1 MSEPTANSQVE
12 IVDKPL
18 VMLPKGKRTFFIA
31 ILYLMFCFDLF
42 IRYGFSYVM
51 PLIQNDLALTNTQV
65 GFMSSA
71 IFLGMAIF
79 VYPISFIGENHSQ
92 RRAISF
98 CGILWSGATVIC
110 GMAGGA
116 VTLILSRLC
125 VGAGSSAYAPLST
138 AMITSWF
145 KKSQWGTALGL
156 YNTAMVVGG
165 ALGTVIFAALGEAL
179 GWRTCFYVIG
189 GISLVICLLSFL
201 LPDNKKLMAEQGA
214 QAGNDDADEIAQI
227 KLNVVDTA
235 KLLLNNKA
243 LLAMCLA
250 AGMALFSVNTGSS
263 FAAIYYQNIKG
274 MTPTAASMVAL
285 ITMPFSI
292 LATPIGGK
300 ILDKWY
306 GRDKRARMWMPMLTC
321 LLSAGLLVIGYGTA
335 NIPLIIAGNAAY
347 TLGNTSFHAS
357 SHELVP
363 AWYKS
368 VSYGTY
374 VFFIQIFGAIGP
386 SFGGWL
392 IDQVGIQHGLVFVQ
406 ASMLI
411 TAVLLIYAGKIYLK
425 YYNAARKEE
434 EEHGIGV
441 AKA

>member
-1 MSEPTANSQVE
+1 MSETTAKEVQV
-12 IVDKPL
+12 VDKPL
-18 VMLPKGKRTFFIA
+18 VMLPGGKRRFFIA

-51 PLIQNDLALTNTQV
+51 PLIQDDLSLSNTQV
-65 GFMSSA
+65 GLMSSA

-79 VYPISFIGENHSQ
+79 VYPISFMGENHSQ

-98 CGILWSGATVIC
+98 CGILWSGATVVC

-145 KKSQWGTALGL
+145 KKSQWGSALGL
-156 YNTAMVVGG
+156 YNTAMIVGG

-179 GWRTCFYVIG
+179 GWRACFYVIG

-201 LPDNKKLMAEQGA
+201 LPDNKKLMAEQGV
-214 QAGNDDADEIAQI
+214 QAGNDEADEVAQI

-235 KLLLNNKA
+235 KLLLSNKA

-263 FAAIYYQNIKG
+263 FAAIYFQDVKG

-306 GRDKRARMWMPMLTC
+306 GKDKRARMWMPMLTC

-335 NIPLIIAGNAAY
+335 SIPIIIAGNTAY

-357 SHELVP
+357 SHKLVP

-374 VFFIQIFGAIGP
+374 VFFIQIFGALGP

-406 ASMLI
+406 ATMLI
-411 TAVLLIYAGKIYLK
+411 TAALLIYAGKVYLN

-434 EEHGIGV
+434 EERGLGV

>member
-1 MSEPTANSQVE
+1 MSETTAKEVQV
-12 IVDKPL
+12 VDKPL
-18 VMLPKGKRTFFIA
+18 VMLPGGKRRFFIA

-51 PLIQNDLALTNTQV
+51 PLIQDDLSLSNTQV
-65 GFMSSA
+65 GLMSSA

-79 VYPISFIGENHSQ
+79 VYPISFMGENHSQ

-98 CGILWSGATVIC
+98 CGILWSGATVVC

-145 KKSQWGTALGL
+145 KKSQWGSALGL
-156 YNTAMVVGG
+156 YNTAMIVGG

-179 GWRTCFYVIG
+179 GWRACFYVIS

-201 LPDNKKLMAEQGA
+201 LPDNKKLMAEQGV
-214 QAGNDDADEIAQI
+214 QAGNDEADEVAQI

-235 KLLLNNKA
+235 KLLLSNKA

-263 FAAIYYQNIKG
+263 FAAIYFQDVKG

-306 GRDKRARMWMPMLTC
+306 GKDKRARMWMPMLTC

-335 NIPLIIAGNAAY
+335 SIPIIIAGNTAY

-374 VFFIQIFGAIGP
+374 VFFIQIFGALGP

-406 ASMLI
+406 ATMLI
-411 TAVLLIYAGKIYLK
+411 TAALLIYAGKVYLN

-434 EEHGIGV
+434 EERGLGV

>member
-1 MSEPTANSQVE
+1 MGS
-12 IVDKPL
+12 
-18 VMLPKGKRTFFIA
+18 
-31 ILYLMFCFDLF
+31 
-42 IRYGFSYVM
+42 
-51 PLIQNDLALTNTQV
+51 
-65 GFMSSA
+65 
-71 IFLGMAIF
+71 
-79 VYPISFIGENHSQ
+79 
-92 RRAISF
+92 
-98 CGILWSGATVIC
+98 
-110 GMAGGA
+110 
-116 VTLILSRLC
+116 LS
-125 VGAGSSAYAPLST
+125 
-138 AMITSWF
+138 
-145 KKSQWGTALGL
+145 
-156 YNTAMVVGG
+156 
-165 ALGTVIFAALGEAL
+165 
-179 GWRTCFYVIG
+179 
-189 GISLVICLLSFL
+189 
-201 LPDNKKLMAEQGA
+201 
-214 QAGNDDADEIAQI
+214 
-227 KLNVVDTA
+227 
-235 KLLLNNKA
+235 
-243 LLAMCLA
+243 
-250 AGMALFSVNTGSS
+250 
-263 FAAIYYQNIKG
+263 
-274 MTPTAASMVAL
+274 PTAASMVAL

>member
-1 MSEPTANSQVE
+1 MSEATNKPNTQ

-18 VMLPKGKRTFFIA
+18 VQLPNGKRTFFIA

-42 IRYGFSYVM
+42 IRYGFSYAM
-51 PLIQNDLALTNTQV
+51 PFVQDELGLSNTQV
-65 GFMSSA
+65 GMMSSA

-79 VYPISFIGENHSQ
+79 VMPISFIGENHSQ
-92 RRAISF
+92 RRTISF
-98 CGILWSGATVIC
+98 CGILWSAATVVC

-116 VTLILSRLC
+116 ATLIISRLC

-145 KKSQWGTALGL
+145 KKSSWGSALGI

-165 ALGTVIFAALGEAL
+165 ALGTVIFAALAQAA
-179 GWRTCFYVIG
+179 GWRSCFYIIG

-201 LPDNKKLMAEQGA
+201 LPDNKKLMAQQGTE
-214 QAGNDDADEIAQI
+214 AGNNDAEEVAQI
-227 KLNVVDTA
+227 KLNIADTA
-235 KLLLNNKA
+235 KLLVHNKA

-263 FAAIYYQNIKG
+263 FAAIYFQDVKG

-306 GRDKRARMWMPMLTC
+306 SKDRRARMWMPMLTC
-321 LLSAGLLVIGYGTA
+321 LLSAGVLAVGYGTA
-335 NIPLIIAGNAAY
+335 SIPLIIAGNAAY
-347 TLGNTSFHAS
+347 TLGNTAFHAS

-386 SFGGWL
+386 TVGGGL
-392 IDQVGIQHGLVFVQ
+392 IDMIGIQHGLVVVQ
-406 ASMLI
+406 ASMILTGI
-411 TAVLLIYAGKIYLK
+411 LLLYAGKVYLT
-425 YYNAARKEE
+425 YYNAARKAEE
-434 EEHGIGV
+434 ERGIGV

>member
-1 MSEPTANSQVE
+1 MSETTAKEVQV
-12 IVDKPL
+12 VDKPL
-18 VMLPKGKRTFFIA
+18 VMLPGGKRRFFIA

-51 PLIQNDLALTNTQV
+51 PLIQDDLSLSNTQV
-65 GFMSSA
+65 GLMSSA

-79 VYPISFIGENHSQ
+79 VYPISFMGENHSQ

-98 CGILWSGATVIC
+98 CGILWSGATVVC

-145 KKSQWGTALGL
+145 KKSQWGSALGL
-156 YNTAMVVGG
+156 YNTAMIVGG

-179 GWRTCFYVIG
+179 GWRACFYVIG

-201 LPDNKKLMAEQGA
+201 LPDNKKLMAEQGV
-214 QAGNDDADEIAQI
+214 QAGNDEADEVAQI

-235 KLLLNNKA
+235 KLLLSNKA

-263 FAAIYYQNIKG
+263 FAAIYFQDVKG

-306 GRDKRARMWMPMLTC
+306 GKDKRARMWMPMLTC

-335 NIPLIIAGNAAY
+335 SIPIIIAGNTAY

-374 VFFIQIFGAIGP
+374 VFFIQIFGALGP

-406 ASMLI
+406 ATMLI
-411 TAVLLIYAGKIYLK
+411 TAALLIYAGKVYLN
-425 YYNAARKEE
+425 YYKAARKEE
-434 EEHGIGV
+434 EERGLGV

>member
-1 MSEPTANSQVE
+1 MSETTAKQNLQV
-12 IVDKPL
+12 VDEPL
-18 VMLPKGKRTFFIA
+18 VKLPKGKRTFFIA
-31 ILYLMFCFDLF
+31 ILYVMFCFDLF

-51 PLIQNDLALTNTQV
+51 PLVQDDLSLSNTEV
-65 GFMSSA
+65 GLMSSA

-79 VYPISFIGENHSQ
+79 VYPFSFIGENHSQ
-92 RRAISF
+92 RRTISF
-98 CGILWSGATVIC
+98 CGILWSAATVVC
-110 GMAGGA
+110 GMAGSA
-116 VTLILSRLC
+116 ATLVLSRFC

-138 AMITSWF
+138 AMLTSWF
-145 KKSQWGTALGL
+145 KKSQWGTALGI

-165 ALGTVIFAALGEAL
+165 ALGTVVFAALAQAL
-179 GWRTCFYVIG
+179 GWRSCFYIIG
-189 GISLVICLLSFL
+189 GISLVVCLLSFL
-201 LPDNKKLMAEQGA
+201 LPDNKKLMAEQGSE
-214 QAGNDDADEIAQI
+214 AGNDEADEVAQI
-227 KLNVVDTA
+227 KLNIGDTA

-263 FAAIYYQNIKG
+263 FAAIYYQDVKG
-274 MTPTAASMVAL
+274 MTVTAASMVAL
-285 ITMPFSI
+285 ATMPLSI

-306 GRDKRARMWMPMLTC
+306 AKDKRARMWMPMLTC
-321 LLSAGLLVIGYGTA
+321 LLSAGILAVGYLTA
-335 NIPLIIAGNAAY
+335 NIPLIVVGNAAY

-386 SFGGWL
+386 TVGGIL
-392 IDQVGIQHGLVFVQ
+392 IDAVGIQMGLVFVQ
-406 ASMLI
+406 ATMII
-411 TAVLLIYAGKIYLK
+411 TGLLLLYAGKIYLD

-434 EEHGIGV
+434 EERGIGV
-441 AKA
+441 VKA

>member
-335 NIPLIIAGNAAY
+335 SIPLIIAGNAAY

>member
-1 MSEPTANSQVE
+1 MSESTNKPKMKA
-12 IVDKPL
+12 VDKPL
-18 VMLPKGKRTFFIA
+18 VQLPKGKRTLFIA
-31 ILYLMFCFDLF
+31 ILYVMFCFDLF
-42 IRYGFSYVM
+42 IRYGFSYAM
-51 PLIQNDLALTNTQV
+51 PFVQDDLGLSNTQV
-65 GFMSSA
+65 GMMSSA

-79 VYPISFIGENHSQ
+79 VMPISFIGENHSQ
-92 RRAISF
+92 RRTISF
-98 CGILWSGATVIC
+98 CGILWSGATIVC

-116 VTLILSRLC
+116 VTLIISRLC

-145 KKSQWGTALGL
+145 KKSSWGTALGV

-165 ALGTVIFAALGEAL
+165 ALGTVMFAVLAGAV
-179 GWRTCFYVIG
+179 GWRNCFYIIG
-189 GISLVICLLSFL
+189 GLSLIVCLLSFM
-201 LPDNKKLMAEQGA
+201 LPDNKKLMAQQGA
-214 QAGNDDADEIAQI
+214 DVSANDDDEVAQI
-227 KLNVVDTA
+227 KLNVSDTA
-235 KLLLNNKA
+235 KLLLHNKA

-263 FAAIYYQNIKG
+263 FAAIYFQDVKG

-292 LATPIGGK
+292 IATPVGGR

-306 GRDKRARMWMPMLTC
+306 GKDRRARMWMPMITC
-321 LLSAGLLVIGYGTA
+321 LLSAGILAVGYGTA
-335 NIPLIIAGNAAY
+335 SIPLIIAGNAAY

-386 SFGGWL
+386 TVGGRL
-392 IDQVGIQHGLVFVQ
+392 IDMIGIQNGLVVVQ
-406 ASMLI
+406 ASMII
-411 TAVLLIYAGKIYLK
+411 TALLLVYAGKVYLT
-425 YYNAARKEE
+425 YYNAARKAEE
-434 EEHGIGV
+434 ERGIGV